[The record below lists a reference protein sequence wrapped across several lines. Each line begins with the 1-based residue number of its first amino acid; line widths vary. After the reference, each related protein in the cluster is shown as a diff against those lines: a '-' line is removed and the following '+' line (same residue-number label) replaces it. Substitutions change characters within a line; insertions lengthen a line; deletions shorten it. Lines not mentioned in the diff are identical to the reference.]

1 MADWTPKVRERLDY
15 SGIEGNE
22 QEELVLCCLDGEHSV
37 SQIAD
42 LAGLQPEQV
51 HQVVAGFAERGM
63 LDVPGQPSGGVP
75 RISTAEH
82 EILTEEQSS
91 PDAAASAVADAADA
105 DETDELGNADDAST
119 VAARREAAR
128 QAANYRKIFETELSP
143 LSREQRAAMAS
154 TAEGGILGALCL
166 DPYPKVIRALLENP
180 QTGLQHARLVARY
193 HKSWV
198 GLGVLGQRSQFFQDR
213 EVQRVLM
220 RNANAPEALLN
231 RMMRGRNLYALFKL
245 NMSRELAPRA
255 KRNARLMLRRKF
267 QQGFAEEC
275 AGLICSTEG
284 RVLVLLRGIPLDDA
298 TTILLCR
305 RTQFPR
311 LLVMSLARFPGSP
324 MKLIIHLSKQPL
336 VKRSKELKRLLLQHP
351 NCPTYIK
358 RKG

>member
-1 MADWTPKVRERLDY
+1 MEDWTPKVRERLDY

-22 QEELVLCCLDGEHSV
+22 EQELILCCLDGEHTINE
-37 SQIAD
+37 IAD

-51 HQVVAGFAERGM
+51 HQVVTGFAERGM
-63 LDVPGQPSGGVP
+63 LDIPDQPTTGEAP
-75 RISTAEH
+75 RVNTAEH
-82 EILTEEQSS
+82 EIVAEEQSS
-91 PDAAASAVADAADA
+91 PDAAASAGADAEDDKA
-105 DETDELGNADDAST
+105 TDPNDASS
-119 VAARREAAR
+119 VAARREASR
-128 QAANYRKIFETELSP
+128 QAANYRNIFETELRP

-166 DPYPKVIRALLENP
+166 DPYPKVIRAVLENP

-231 RMMRGRNLYALFKL
+231 RMMRGKNLNALFKL

-284 RVLVLLRGIPLDDA
+284 RVLVLLRGIPLDDP